1 MSKSQ
6 EEAYKYTANKV
17 LKNRELTFKIKKW
30 LRNEKVTFLVK
41 KNELESGRN
50 NNYSRTQIW
59 ANMFCNM
66 NNNTVKHSARFRP
79 EQKNIGFYCVENFDL
94 DHSIYAE
101 ECLSNCGKLVF
112 CKGGVKSLTR
122 KRQFSFHLVRE
133 QIKLNCKESQLQES
147 LQESCKFDQI
157 PRVDGHSNVKCY
169 SVKTMNY
176 GLNGKCL
183 DDCRNIVDC
192 LGAPDPSDK
201 GELVNIE
208 SIDWDALTNGCPC
221 SEDYDAHTFAYQGCQ
236 NFSKS
241 DKKCLNWSEGMT
253 SGYYLYEK
261 RFAFPENYCRQI
273 DKTQEIYCLTASN
286 KTSRCLPKEIPE
298 IKVQSGIMFDIWIT
312 PYIPRYKLKI
322 IFIDHSST
330 CGDQFAAVHQNI
342 VQSYELEVFNMI
354 RGNGTMNQ
362 ENDLFEYSDPPIY
375 EPSYVFKGYT
385 ALDGISSESKICA
398 CMHSNYYDNANGI
411 ENPCINKKHYRITVG
426 VLIVQGRSDFVPNP
440 VEEMTDE
447 VVLDRNLGLNG
458 IVSLVNEADAVVCR
472 NNEQLNFETCS
483 RSIDALLDIEM
494 ANRTQKSYMP
504 EMDRRPQSKYTH
516 QMIARKDIQPNH
528 NVYFHIEK
536 AGSYSFVDQNIKD
549 TNNPLIKYRVSL
561 QGFYSNKTF
570 TLIYDKDKGDNYRE
584 QSLFFE
590 SWKVNMPPVGVIISK
605 YSSPQEVCEKPFA
618 YSINI
623 FPVVNSVIDK
633 SLTLWRASDFEIT
646 KRLTI
651 MQEKPERF
659 QVCAFTE
666 DSKLHKLGSGIFV
679 DFINH
684 EVSEIMAGP
693 EITVPNDVFN
703 YKIYDEWDLITF
715 LIGIKEDEN
724 FEMLHSLHK
733 NFTVKKDYTHFAK
746 FVNSFKTMEN
756 LNPDTV
762 LKKSKNHKNDYPA
775 ILSFWSYPDEN
786 VVRMFLFRPNRVS
799 PTYIGSIEVNS
810 PIAFGIYIT
819 MNKLVGIV
827 LNEGEFGINMYEIE
841 LDRTAQEK
849 NKFNLKLMKTS
860 CDIGS
865 EFCTKL
871 VSPVDMKLISYFDDC
886 VNRHLIIVTDIGL
899 NCIIL
904 YNSTLTE
911 VSKLCRQDGHKN
923 IFEPSQISCTDS
935 RFDVG
940 QCINTFEE
948 FGFESDEERGHVNCF
963 ITQPHGGSILWVQ
976 VDVFAQRLTLL
987 DTYGNGDMSENKK
1000 DTEEDE
1006 TRISQY
1012 TLIRPITVETVLYAN
1027 TVLIYVIESENP
1039 ALILLII
1046 DLNSEAK
1053 KITYYSKTE
1062 LKMIS
1067 YGNFIHISKLLM
1079 SVQNDERL
1087 NDQDYIML
1095 FRLGVRKKYNKEM
1108 ETLTIVNVMDTIS
1121 INNFEYTIPEWI
1133 VIGDEINLTPK
1144 IDSGNKQNLIRYEL
1158 DILNLEDEVDS
1169 KNKNHKHLE
1178 YVNRN
1183 FDWTGNATHKNTI
1196 KINEKTG
1203 EINIKLKYI
1212 HGFHL
1217 SIRVT
1222 AFGFIESRST
1232 VLSFNV
1238 VCKDGHY
1245 YSHNENDQTP
1255 NESNG
1260 CKICERGEYN
1270 SIQMIK
1276 DDFTNWS
1283 KCTKCPDRQTTI
1295 SEGAT
1300 SGTQCLCA
1308 PGYEPSAD
1316 LLIPCSPCEPG
1327 KWKSSVGFQPC
1338 IGNGC
1343 YKNSYSNKT
1352 ASVSE
1357 EDRDC
1362 SCHEGYYYVDHAGGI
1377 KECIPCETGYF
1388 CPGGIK
1394 GRKIKCPSNTT
1405 TVIDVLSN
1413 GLTNSLPKSLSQ
1425 CVCKKGYE
1433 IVSLFKLVNRK
1444 NPEYKLKKRIEK
1456 EISMMNLQNQN
1467 INVNRMVCIPCGHKS
1482 YNDNEGNKR
1491 CTKCPDHTFSESMSP
1506 VSKKECNMCDEGYY
1520 ESESK
1525 NSVCEKCE
1533 ENHFCVGSSPMSDK
1547 DKLYAKKKIPCP
1559 ENSKSVEPFEMNVS
1573 MLNCLCVEGYVP
1585 VITGS
1590 LLKCTQAPRDYYKDF
1605 VGNRDAIPCPNGSMT
1620 LSTGATSRDSC
1631 VCERGTYFDVITQ
1644 HCTICP
1650 IGKYCMGGKDDQMN
1664 HRQPMDCADSNALT
1678 KTTGASSISEC
1689 ACKPGYY
1696 MDKDSNNICKECPE
1710 NHYKSYVSNDLCT
1723 KCDENSSTS
1732 GKKGST
1738 SKEQCVC
1745 DPGYYFDNG
1754 CVSCNFND
1762 RYCPGGVIEIKDN
1775 KGAIK
1780 IVTQTPIKCPPNTEI
1795 TPGVDNASSIKFC
1808 KCKKGYSFVSEDDVM
1823 NTKKCAPCSPGTY
1836 KSSVMDS
1843 SCNGLCTQ
1851 NATSLN
1857 GAVSSNQCFCRSGY
1871 YYLEGGVCSKCMEGA
1886 INSNT
1891 PVGTDMINTGN
1902 NINNLIVDID
1912 DHVKPIAVEGYYL
1925 DKINLKLRKSDDWK
1939 FIKCPIKGSC
1949 LGNDKCS
1956 SSMEHYL
1963 CSECKMGY
1971 TNNFVKGVLCQQC
1984 PNMFINISLTMI
1996 YGLGLLLIN
2005 IVMACLNISAG
2016 FNRRSIHSVV
2026 IKIALNYAICTSV
2039 INVINFAELKIPMGL
2054 SRITNSFTKVFD
2066 SEDVVY
2072 YTSIDCLIRKF
2083 LKVNHADSLFYVT
2096 LYTVFLPIILLFVVT
2111 MLMWV
2116 ILSIFKVRKYNDTR
2130 TKLALLQQAEIQGMH
2145 KISEK
2150 LREQYE
2156 NERLLMIFRYI
2167 PLPNQTIWLKF
2178 RNFIEDMIPIYVTVL
2193 FSVHGKITSRMLS
2206 LLDCSYIDLGRSFPG
2221 KYMLRPA
2228 MSIKCSLYPSDGY
2241 IKYLILGLSGLVI
2254 WGFGIP
2260 FLSFTV
2266 LYTNR
2271 KNLYATS
2278 IRMKYGFLHNG
2289 FRQDYWYWETIVFTR
2304 KCLVLVI
2311 GSIVIVPSQNYSG
2324 SRIWMALV
2332 VAIIFLI
2339 VQLIYKPFDERDY
2352 FVLGRLENHSM
2363 IAWTFTLILFS
2374 IIIESNFNPLY
2385 NITIILFIII
2395 LNSAFILE
2403 VVFQLLVAYSHNL
2416 RIQVKK
2422 TDSLL
2427 YRFIYG
2433 NLIKLSSK
2441 IKSSEPIISFD
2452 TVTCSTNLKSPVTII
2467 DKFNRFYA
2475 ITYHDK
2481 QYFSHVMTE
2490 IVCFANVRM
2499 ELDVIPCDFP
2509 EFITRLTFAVHVNET
2524 ERQNTE
2530 NLVKSFADGN
2540 IDKLVNLSFI
2550 NKSYTNNFNY
2560 SGEDKDGFKESEVIV
2575 NPAMLFDKQVLSSGI
2590 PLSDF
2595 YMAFSIIKLNEF
2607 KIIANTYVH
2616 FKELKIKEK
2625 AKSIEYE
2632 TKKLNDLSEIEKM
2645 LDDRSKL
2652 PKDVEEVFCSKEE
2665 LDELNQKVRI
2675 LEEKIHMF
2683 KNDPLRALKVY
2694 KSEDYSHLDIGDFG
2708 TDIVNFGFKKRTY
2721 D

>member
-1 MSKSQ
+1 M
-6 EEAYKYTANKV
+6 ANRV
-17 LKNRELTFKIKKW
+17 VKNRELRFNVKRWI
-30 LRNEKVTFLVK
+30 RNEKKIFLAK
-41 KNELESGRN
+41 KNELEEGRV
-50 NNYSRTQIW
+50 NNYSKTQIW
-59 ANMFCNM
+59 ANRLCHM
-66 NNNTVKHSARFRP
+66 NSNTVKHSARF
-79 EQKNIGFYCVENFDL
+79 KLDHNNILFYCVEDFNL
-94 DHSIYAE
+94 DRSSQAD
-101 ECLSNCGKLVF
+101 ECLSNCGKIVS
-112 CKGGVKSLTR
+112 CKGATKTVDSK
-122 KRQFSFHLVRE
+122 KQYSFHLLRD

-147 LQESCKFDQI
+147 LQASCKIGQI
-157 PRVDGHSNVKCY
+157 PRVESHSNVRCY
-169 SVKTMNY
+169 SVEKMNY

-192 LGAPDPSDK
+192 LGAPDPSDP
-201 GELVNIE
+201 GEEVNSE

-221 SEDYDAHTFAYQGCQ
+221 SEDFDTHTFGYQGCQ
-236 NFSKS
+236 NSS
-241 DKKCLNWSEGMT
+241 RSNKKCLNWSESMA
-253 SGYYLYEK
+253 SSFYLYDK
-261 RFAFPENYCRQI
+261 RLVFPSNYCRQI
-273 DKTQEIYCLTASN
+273 DKTQEIYCLTAIN
-286 KTSRCLPKEIPE
+286 KVSRCLPKDIPE

-312 PYIPRYKLKI
+312 PYIPKYKLRI
-322 IFIDHSST
+322 IFIDHSSM
-330 CGDQFAAVHQNI
+330 CGDQYSILDQNI
-342 VQSYELEVFNMI
+342 VQSYELEIFNMLK
-354 RGNGTMNQ
+354 GNGTVN
-362 ENDLFEYSDPPIY
+362 EEDDLFEYSDPPIY

-385 ALDGISSESKICA
+385 ALDGISSETKICA
-398 CMHSNYYDNANGI
+398 CMYSKYYDSVNGI
-411 ENPCINKKHYRITVG
+411 ENPCTNKKHFKITVG
-426 VLIVQGRSDFVPNP
+426 MLTIQSKI
-440 VEEMTDE
+440 
-447 VVLDRNLGLNG
+447 VLDKDLNFNG
-458 IVSLVNEADAVVCR
+458 IVSLVNESDSVVCR
-472 NNEQLNFETCS
+472 KNDQLKFETCS
-483 RSIDALLDIEM
+483 KSIDTLLHKER
-494 ANRTQKSYMP
+494 ANRTQKTYMP
-504 EMDRRPQSKYTH
+504 EIDRRLKSKYTH
-516 QMIARKDIQPNH
+516 QMIARKDILPSH
-528 NVYFHIEK
+528 NVNFHIEK
-536 AGSYSFVDQNIKD
+536 AGSYSFVDQNIND
-549 TNNPLIKYRVSL
+549 PSNPLIRYRVSL
-561 QGFYSNKTF
+561 QGFYSNKNF
-570 TLIYDKDKGDNYRE
+570 TLIFDKNKGHSYRE

-590 SWKVNMPPVGVIISK
+590 SWKVNTPPLAVVISK
-605 YSSPQEVCEKPFA
+605 FTSPQEVCESPFA
-618 YSINI
+618 YSVNI
-623 FPVVNSVIDK
+623 FPVAGSVIDK
-633 SLTLWRASDFEIT
+633 SLTSWRASDFEIT
-646 KRLTI
+646 KRLAKLK
-651 MQEKPERF
+651 EKPERF
-659 QVCAFTE
+659 QVCVFTD

-684 EVSEIMAGP
+684 ELNELLEGP
-693 EITVPNDVFN
+693 ELKVPNDVFN
-703 YKIYDEWDLITF
+703 YKIYYEWDLITF
-715 LIGIKEDEN
+715 LIGINEDEN
-724 FEMLHSLHK
+724 FKMFHSLHK
-733 NFTVKKDYTHFAK
+733 NFTPKKDYTNFTK
-746 FVNSFKTMEN
+746 FTNSFKFMDN
-756 LNPDTV
+756 LDPDAI
-762 LKKSKNHKNDYPA
+762 LKKSMNHKNDYPA

-786 VVRMFLFRPNRVS
+786 VVKMFLFRPNRVS
-799 PTYIGSIEVNS
+799 PTYICSIEVNS
-810 PIAFGIYIT
+810 PIAFAVYIT

-827 LNEGEFGINMYEIE
+827 LNEEEFGISMYEIE
-841 LDRTAQEK
+841 MDRTSEEK

-860 CDIGS
+860 CDYLG

-871 VSPVDMKLISYFDDC
+871 SSPVDMKLISYYDDC
-886 VNRHLIIVTDIGL
+886 VNRHLILVTDIGL

-904 YNSTLTE
+904 YDSTLTE
-911 VSKLCRQDGHKN
+911 VAKLCRQDGHKT
-923 IFEPSQISCTDS
+923 IFEPTQISCTDS

-940 QCINTFEE
+940 QCINTFDE
-948 FGFESDEERGHVNCF
+948 FGFESDDERGRVNCF
-963 ITQPHGGSILWVQ
+963 ITQQHEGTILWVQ
-976 VDVFAQRLTLL
+976 VDVFAKSLTLL
-987 DTYGNGDMSENKK
+987 DTYESGNIPENKPDK
-1000 DTEEDE
+1000 ERDE
-1006 TRISQY
+1006 TKIEHY
-1012 TLIRPITVETVLYAN
+1012 TLIRPIAVETVLYAN

-1039 ALILLII
+1039 AMVLLII
-1046 DLNSEAK
+1046 DLNSETK
-1053 KITYYSKTE
+1053 KMTYYGKTE

-1067 YGNFIHISKLLM
+1067 YGNFVHISKLLM

-1095 FRLGVRKKYNKEM
+1095 FRLGVRKKYDKEM
-1108 ETLTIVNVMDTIS
+1108 ETLNIINVMDTIS
-1121 INNFEYTIPEWI
+1121 INNFEYTVPEWI
-1133 VIGDEINLTPK
+1133 VVGDEIKVTPK
-1144 IDSGNKQNLIRYEL
+1144 FDSGNKQNLIRYEL
-1158 DILNLEDEVDS
+1158 DIMNLEPESDS
-1169 KNKNHKHLE
+1169 KSKDQKDLD
-1178 YVNRN
+1178 YVNRT
-1183 FDWTGNATHKNTI
+1183 FDWTGNSTHKNII

-1203 EINIKLKYI
+1203 EITIKLNYI
-1212 HGFHL
+1212 HGFEL
-1217 SIRVT
+1217 SLRIT
-1222 AFGFIESRST
+1222 AFGFIESKSII
-1232 VLSFNV
+1232 LSFNV

-1245 YSHNENDQTP
+1245 YSQNENDQSP
-1255 NESNG
+1255 NVSNG

-1270 SIQMIK
+1270 SVQMIK
-1276 DDFTNWS
+1276 DDFSKWN
-1283 KCTKCPDRQTTI
+1283 KCTKCPDKETTI
-1295 SEGAT
+1295 SPGAT
-1300 SGTQCLCA
+1300 SSTQCLCA
-1308 PGYEPSAD
+1308 PGYEPSSD
-1316 LLIPCSPCEPG
+1316 PGITCSPCEPG

-1343 YKNSYSNKT
+1343 YKNSFSNKT

-1377 KECIPCETGYF
+1377 KECIPCESGYF

-1405 TVIDVLSN
+1405 AVVNVLAN
-1413 GLTNSLPKSLSQ
+1413 GPADALPKSLSQ

-1433 IVSLFKLVNRK
+1433 GVNLIKLLNQRS
-1444 NPEYKLKKRIEK
+1444 PEYRLKKRIEK
-1456 EISMMNLQNQN
+1456 EIKLMNLQDQN
-1467 INVNRMVCIPCGHKS
+1467 VTITKMICIPCGHQS
-1482 YNDNEGNKR
+1482 YKDVEGNSK
-1491 CTKCPDHTFSESMSP
+1491 CKKCPDNTFSESMSP
-1506 VSKKECNMCDEGYY
+1506 TSKSECNMCEEGYY
-1520 ESESK
+1520 ESDNEK
-1525 NSVCEKCE
+1525 NVCEKCE

-1559 ENSKSVEPFEMNVS
+1559 ENSKSIEPFEMNVS

-1585 VITGS
+1585 VIDGS

-1620 LSTGATSRDSC
+1620 LSAGATSKDSC
-1631 VCERGTYFDVITQ
+1631 VCERGTYFDMVTQ

-1650 IGKYCMGGKDDQMN
+1650 AGKYCMGGTDDHMN
-1664 HRQPMDCADSNALT
+1664 HRQPMDCTDSNALT
-1678 KTTGASSISEC
+1678 KMAGASSISEC

-1696 MDKDSNNICKECPE
+1696 MDKDSNNVCTECPE

-1732 GKKGST
+1732 GKKAST

-1754 CVSCNFND
+1754 CVSCHFND

-1775 KGAIK
+1775 KGAIR
-1780 IVTQTPIKCPPNTEI
+1780 IVTQTPIKCPLNTEI

-1823 NTKKCAPCSPGTY
+1823 NTKICAPCSPGTY

-1843 SCNGLCTQ
+1843 NCNGLCTQ
-1851 NATSLN
+1851 NATSLH
-1857 GAVSSNQCFCRSGY
+1857 GAVSSNQCFCRYGY

-1886 INSNT
+1886 MCEGGLIDKSDTNGI
-1891 PVGTDMINTGN
+1891 GTDNNTDSVNEVVNLTDASN
-1902 NINNLIVDID
+1902 NMNNLIVDID
-1912 DHVKPIAVEGYYL
+1912 DHVKPIAIEGYYL
-1925 DKINLKLRKSDDWK
+1925 DKINVNLRKSDDWK

-1984 PNMFINISLTMI
+1984 PNMFINISLTMV

-2039 INVINFAELKIPMGL
+2039 INVINFGELKIPMGL
-2054 SRITNSFTKVFD
+2054 SKITNSFTKVFD

-2072 YTSIDCLIRKF
+2072 YTSIDCLVRKLF
-2083 LKVNHADSLFYVT
+2083 KVNHADSLFYVT
-2096 LYTVFLPIILLFVVT
+2096 LYTAFLPIILLFVVT

-2116 ILSIFKVRKYNDTR
+2116 ILSIFKIRRYNDTR

-2145 KISEK
+2145 KISEG

-2167 PLPNQTIWLKF
+2167 PLPNQTMWLKF

-2228 MSIKCSLYPSDGY
+2228 MSVKCSLYPSDGY

-2385 NITIILFIII
+2385 NISIIFFIIV
-2395 LNSAFILE
+2395 LNAAFILE

-2427 YRFIYG
+2427 YRFVYG

-2441 IKSSEPIISFD
+2441 IKNSEPIISFD
-2452 TVTCSTNLKSPVTII
+2452 TATCSTNLKSPATLI

-2499 ELDVIPCDFP
+2499 ELDVIPVDFP

-2524 ERQNTE
+2524 NKQNTE
-2530 NLVKSFADGN
+2530 NLVKSFANGN
-2540 IDKLVNLSFI
+2540 IDKLINLTLL
-2550 NKSYTNNFNY
+2550 NKGYTNINFNY
-2560 SGEDKDGFKESEVIV
+2560 SGDDKDEFKESDVIV
-2575 NPAMLFDKQVLSSGI
+2575 NPAMLFDEQVLSSGI

-2595 YMAFSIIKLNEF
+2595 YMAFSIIKLKEF
-2607 KIIANTYVH
+2607 RLIANTYLH
-2616 FKELKIKEK
+2616 FKEYKIKEK
-2625 AKSIEYE
+2625 VQNIEYE
-2632 TKKLNDLSEIEKM
+2632 TKKLDELSEIKNM
-2645 LDDRSKL
+2645 LDGSLKL
-2652 PKDVEEVFCSKEE
+2652 PKDFEGVFCSKEM
-2665 LDELNQKVRI
+2665 LDELHEKI
-2675 LEEKIHMF
+2675 SIIEEKIQLF
-2683 KNDPLRALKVY
+2683 KSDPLKALKIY
-2694 KSEDYSHLDIGDFG
+2694 KSEDYPDLDIGDFA
-2708 TDIVNFGFKKRTY
+2708 TDIVNFGFKKKT
-2721 D
+2721 

>member
-1 MSKSQ
+1 M
-6 EEAYKYTANKV
+6 ANKV
-17 LKNRELTFKIKKW
+17 VKIRELRFKVKRWIRKEKKI
-30 LRNEKVTFLVK
+30 FLVK
-41 KNELESGRN
+41 KDELEAE
-50 NNYSRTQIW
+50 NNYSKTQIW
-59 ANMFCNM
+59 ANRFCHLNS
-66 NNNTVKHSARFRP
+66 NTVKHSGRFRV
-79 EQKNIGFYCVENFDL
+79 EQNNITFYCVEDFNL
-94 DHSIYAE
+94 DRSRYAV
-101 ECLSNCGKLVF
+101 ECLSNCGKLVP
-112 CKGGVKSLTR
+112 CKGSIKTLNS
-122 KRQFSFHLVRE
+122 KKQYSFYLLRD
-133 QIKLNCKESQLQES
+133 QIKLNCKESQIQES
-147 LQESCKFDQI
+147 LQESCKHDQI
-157 PRVDGHSNVKCY
+157 PRVDSHGNVRCY
-169 SVKTMNY
+169 SLKTMDY
-176 GLNGKCL
+176 DLNGKCL
-183 DDCRNIVDC
+183 DDCRNIVEC
-192 LGAPDPSDK
+192 LGAPDQSDA
-201 GELVNIE
+201 GEEISAE
-208 SIDWDALTNGCPC
+208 SVDWDRLTNGCPC
-221 SEDYDAHTFAYQGCQ
+221 SEDYDSHTFGYRGCQ
-236 NFSKS
+236 NFSRS
-241 DKKCLNWSEGMT
+241 DKKCLNWSEAMT
-253 SGYYLYEK
+253 SGFYLYDK
-261 RFAFPENYCRQI
+261 RFVFPSNYCRQI
-273 DKTQEIYCLTASN
+273 DKTQEIYCITASN
-286 KTSRCLPKEIPE
+286 RVSRCLPKDIPE
-298 IKVQSGIMFDIWIT
+298 IKVQSGIMFDIWIS
-312 PYIPRYKLKI
+312 PYLPKYKLRLM
-322 IFIDHSST
+322 FIDHSST
-330 CGDQFAAVHQNI
+330 CGDQYAVLHENI
-342 VQSYELEVFNMI
+342 VQSYELEAFNMI
-354 RGNGTMNQ
+354 KGNGTMKD
-362 ENDLFEYSDPPIY
+362 EDDLFEYSDPPIY

-398 CMHSNYYDNANGI
+398 CMYSKYYDNVNGI
-411 ENPCINKKHYRITVG
+411 ENPCTNKKHFRITVG
-426 VLIVQGRSDFVPNP
+426 TLTVQGDFIPSL

-447 VVLDRNLGLNG
+447 IVLDKNLGFNG
-458 IVSLVNEADAVVCR
+458 IVSLVDEFDSVVCR
-472 NNEQLNFETCS
+472 KSEQLKFKTCS
-483 RSIDALLDIEM
+483 KSIDTLLHKEKT
-494 ANRTQKSYMP
+494 NRTQKIYMP
-504 EMDRRPQSKYTH
+504 EIDRRPQSKYTH
-516 QMIARKDIQPNH
+516 QMIARKDIQLMH
-528 NVYFHIEK
+528 NLNFQIEK
-536 AGSYSFVDQNIKD
+536 AGSYSFVDQNIND
-549 TNNPLIKYRVSL
+549 TSNPLIRYRVSL
-561 QGFYSNKTF
+561 QGFYSNKNF
-570 TLIYDKDKGDNYRE
+570 TLIFDKNKGRNYRE

-590 SWKVNMPPVGVIISK
+590 SWKVNMPPVAVIISK
-605 YSSPQEVCEKPFA
+605 YTSPKEVCENPFA
-618 YSINI
+618 YSTNI
-623 FPVVNSVIDK
+623 FPVVGSVIDK

-646 KRLTI
+646 KRLASL
-651 MQEKPERF
+651 QGKLERF
-659 QVCAFTE
+659 QVCVFTD
-666 DSKLHKLGSGIFV
+666 DSKLQKLGSGIFV

-684 EVSEIMAGP
+684 ELNELLDGP
-693 EITVPNDVFN
+693 EIKVPNDVFN
-703 YKIYDEWDLITF
+703 YKIYDEWDIITF
-715 LIGIKEDEN
+715 LIGINDDEN
-724 FEMLHSLHK
+724 FKMFHSLHK
-733 NFTVKKDYTHFAK
+733 NFTPKKDYTNFTK
-746 FVNSFKTMEN
+746 FTNSFKTMEN
-756 LNPDTV
+756 LDHDNI
-762 LKKSKNHKNDYPA
+762 LKKSKSHKNDYPA

-810 PIAFGIYIT
+810 PIAFAVYIT

-841 LDRTAQEK
+841 LDRTSEEK

-860 CDIGS
+860 CDDLS

-871 VSPVDMKLISYFDDC
+871 SSPVDMKLISYYDDC
-886 VNRHLIIVTDIGL
+886 VNRHLILLTDIGL

-904 YNSTLTE
+904 YDSTLTE
-911 VSKLCRQDGHKN
+911 VAKLCRQDGHKT
-923 IFEPSQISCTDS
+923 IFEPTQISCTDS

-948 FGFESDEERGHVNCF
+948 FGFESDDQRGRVNCF
-963 ITQPHGGSILWVQ
+963 ITQPHEGTILWVQ
-976 VDVFAQRLTLL
+976 VDVLAKRLTLI
-987 DTYGNGDMSENKK
+987 DTYGSGNIPENKP
-1000 DTEEDE
+1000 DTQRDE
-1006 TRISQY
+1006 TKISHY
-1012 TLIRPITVETVLYAN
+1012 TLVRPISVETVLYAN
-1027 TVLIYVIESENP
+1027 TILIYVIESENP
-1039 ALILLII
+1039 ALVLLII
-1046 DLNSEAK
+1046 DLNSETK
-1053 KITYYSKTE
+1053 KMTYYGKTE

-1067 YGNFIHISKLLM
+1067 YGNFVHISKLLM

-1095 FRLGVRKKYNKEM
+1095 FRLGVRRGYNKEM
-1108 ETLTIVNVMDTIS
+1108 ETLNIINVMDTIS
-1121 INNFEYTIPEWI
+1121 INNFEYTVPEWI
-1133 VIGDEINLTPK
+1133 VIGDEINVTPK

-1158 DILNLEDEVDS
+1158 DILNLEPQGDS
-1169 KNKNHKHLE
+1169 KDKNQKDLE

-1183 FDWTGNATHKNTI
+1183 FDWTGNSTHKNII

-1203 EINIKLKYI
+1203 EINIKLNYI
-1212 HGFHL
+1212 HGFEL
-1217 SIRVT
+1217 SLRVT
-1222 AFGFIESRST
+1222 AFGFIESKSII
-1232 VLSFNV
+1232 LSFNV
-1238 VCKDGHY
+1238 SCKDGHY
-1245 YSHNENDQTP
+1245 YSNNENDKSP
-1255 NESNG
+1255 YESNG
-1260 CKICERGEYN
+1260 CNICERGEYN
-1270 SIQMIK
+1270 SVQMIK
-1276 DDFTNWS
+1276 DDFS
-1283 KCTKCPDRQTTI
+1283 KWDTCTKCPDKETTI
-1295 SEGAT
+1295 SAGAT
-1300 SGTQCLCA
+1300 SSTQCLCA
-1308 PGYEPSAD
+1308 PGYEPSSD
-1316 LLIPCSPCEPG
+1316 PSITCSPCEPG

-1338 IGNGC
+1338 VGNGC

-1405 TVIDVLSN
+1405 AVIDVLAN
-1413 GLTNSLPKSLSQ
+1413 GPGGSLPKSLSQ

-1433 IVSLFKLVNRK
+1433 GANLIKLLSRK
-1444 NPEYKLKKRIEK
+1444 TPEYHLKKRIEK
-1456 EISMMNLQNQN
+1456 EITMMNLQNQN
-1467 INVNRMVCIPCGHKS
+1467 VNVTKMVCIPCGHKK
-1482 YNDNEGNKR
+1482 YKDVEGNSK
-1491 CTKCPDHTFSESMSP
+1491 CIKCPDNTFSESMSP
-1506 VSKKECNMCDEGYY
+1506 SSIKECNMCEEGYY
-1520 ESESK
+1520 ESENEK
-1525 NSVCEKCE
+1525 NMCEKCE

-1547 DKLYAKKKIPCP
+1547 DKLYAKKKIACP

-1585 VITGS
+1585 VINGS

-1620 LSTGATSRDSC
+1620 LSVGATSRDSC
-1631 VCERGTYFDVITQ
+1631 VCERGTYFDMATQ

-1650 IGKYCMGGKDDQMN
+1650 AGKYCMGGKDDQMN
-1664 HRQPMDCADSNALT
+1664 HRQPMDCTDSNALT
-1678 KTTGASSISEC
+1678 KMDGASSISEC

-1696 MDKDSNNICKECPE
+1696 MDKDSNNVCKECPE

-1754 CVSCNFND
+1754 CISCNFND
-1762 RYCPGGVIEIKDN
+1762 RYCPGGVIEIKDS
-1775 KGAIK
+1775 KGATR

-1823 NTKKCAPCSPGTY
+1823 KTKICAPCSPGSY

-1857 GAVSSNQCFCRSGY
+1857 GSVSSNQCFCRNGY

-1886 INSNT
+1886 INKNSPASTGMTNT
-1891 PVGTDMINTGN
+1891 SN

-1912 DHVKPIAVEGYYL
+1912 DHVKPIAIEGYYL

-1984 PNMFINISLTMI
+1984 PNMFINISLTMV

-2039 INVINFAELKIPMGL
+2039 INVINFGELKIPMGL
-2054 SRITNSFTKVFD
+2054 SKITNSFTKVFD

-2072 YTSIDCLIRKF
+2072 YTSIDCLVRKLF
-2083 LKVNHADSLFYVT
+2083 KVNHADSLFYVT
-2096 LYTVFLPIILLFVVT
+2096 LYTAFLPIILLFVVT

-2116 ILSIFKVRKYNDTR
+2116 ILSIFKVRRYNDTR

-2145 KISEK
+2145 KISEG

-2167 PLPNQTIWLKF
+2167 PLPNQTMWIKF

-2352 FVLGRLENHSM
+2352 FVLGRLENHNNN
-2363 IAWTFTLILFS
+2363 
-2374 IIIESNFNPLY
+2374 SN
-2385 NITIILFIII
+2385 
-2395 LNSAFILE
+2395 
-2403 VVFQLLVAYSHNL
+2403 VFE
-2416 RIQVKK
+2416 
-2422 TDSLL
+2422 D
-2427 YRFIYG
+2427 
-2433 NLIKLSSK
+2433 
-2441 IKSSEPIISFD
+2441 
-2452 TVTCSTNLKSPVTII
+2452 
-2467 DKFNRFYA
+2467 
-2475 ITYHDK
+2475 
-2481 QYFSHVMTE
+2481 
-2490 IVCFANVRM
+2490 
-2499 ELDVIPCDFP
+2499 
-2509 EFITRLTFAVHVNET
+2509 
-2524 ERQNTE
+2524 
-2530 NLVKSFADGN
+2530 
-2540 IDKLVNLSFI
+2540 
-2550 NKSYTNNFNY
+2550 
-2560 SGEDKDGFKESEVIV
+2560 DKDGFKESEVIV
-2575 NPAMLFDKQVLSSGI
+2575 NPAMLFDEQVLSRGI

-2595 YMAFSIIKLNEF
+2595 YMAFSIIKLKEF
-2607 KIIANTYVH
+2607 KLIANTYVH
-2616 FKELKIKEK
+2616 FKEYKIREN
-2625 AKSIEYE
+2625 AQNIEYQ
-2632 TKKLNDLSEIEKM
+2632 TKKLNELAVIENM
-2645 LDDRSKL
+2645 LDGCSKL
-2652 PKDVEEVFCSKEE
+2652 PKDVKAVFCSKEK
-2665 LDELNQKVRI
+2665 LDELAEKIRI
-2675 LEEKIHMF
+2675 IEEKMHMF
-2683 KNDPLRALKVY
+2683 KTDPLRALRIY
-2694 KSEDYSHLDIGDFG
+2694 KSEDYPDLDIGDFG
-2708 TDIVNFGFKKRTY
+2708 TDIVNFGFKKTSMTSFK
-2721 D
+2721 